1 MVKKG
6 KLLYICCH
14 YILWYSRMPR
24 LKLFSKKIF
33 FYSWKITIQYNDDF
47 KIQRFQKFQNQPDQY
62 KKNIHVCV
70 HPCKL
75 CLAKIEDFFES
86 LQNFT
91 KRCDRYCRIFWCNM
105 QGRVIYL
112 RFLRAIVRREVFHMK
127 ISVFNS
133 IESSECSM

>member
-47 KIQRFQKFQNQPDQY
+47 KIQRFQNISKSTNQY
-62 KKNIHVCV
+62 IH
-70 HPCKL
+70 PRKL
-75 CLAKIEDFFES
+75 CLAKLEDFFEL

-91 KRCDRYCRIFWCNM
+91 KRCDTPCRIFWCNM

-112 RFLRAIVRREVFHMK
+112 RVLRAIVRGEVFRMK
-127 ISVFNS
+127 ISVFHC
-133 IESSECSM
+133 IESSECSKYM

>member
-47 KIQRFQKFQNQPDQY
+47 KIQRFQNIQNQPT
-62 KKNIHVCV
+62 NI

-75 CLAKIEDFFES
+75 CLAKIEDFFE
-86 LQNFT
+86 LRQDVT
-91 KRCDRYCRIFWCNM
+91 KRCDRYFRIFWCNM

-112 RFLRAIVRREVFHMK
+112 RVFRSIVRREVFRMK
-127 ISVFNS
+127 ISVFNC
-133 IESSECSM
+133 IESSECSTYY